1 MAHQS
6 RMWHH
11 LIRRVFATFHA
22 GTHVPPSTS
31 PSPVPNHLC
40 HTNTPSC
47 PSAARAADNA
57 SFVWHQPGVRLP
69 MTTRGRRDPWHHQPT
84 SATCQTVSSHRG
96 GLKSCEL
103 GLQPQQAN
111 GYSGRSTETHGGK
124 SLLRLLRS
132 RSSSALLPSRS
143 LSLHLSVCEQL
154 WVLECGLHTT
164 QRGGSRWPGMT
175 DIWQRGDRRGTQGG
189 KVQHEDEWLVEIHS
203 QRIKP
208 CALGVAHWC
217 LEGNVFIH
225 QWRVECWKSVLEQK
239 NNYSQKTYSSHREN
253 LYLRNLAIAIM
264 KAVLADLK
272 AQ

>member
-1 MAHQS
+1 MS
-6 RMWHH
+6 PR
-11 LIRRVFATFHA
+11 
-22 GTHVPPSTS
+22 PPPPL
-31 PSPVPNHLC
+31 PSPTICAIQTHQAVRQRLELPTTPVLC
-40 HTNTPSC
+40 DISPESG
-47 PSAARAADNA
+47 SR
-57 SFVWHQPGVRLP
+57 WQPGAA
-69 MTTRGRRDPWHHQPT
+69 GGPWHHQPT

-143 LSLHLSVCEQL
+143 LSLHLSICEQL